1 MSQTPHGAT
10 HFAQAPSCRTY
21 APVASI
27 TTHVTFCSASMS
39 ANRKISDDVADD
51 VVTAADVLVWPRL
64 TIRTHT
70 FASVFETASSTPRTR
85 TDGGLGRESGNS

>member
-1 MSQTPHGAT
+1 MSQTPQGAT

-64 TIRTHT
+64 AIRTHT
-70 FASVFETASSTPRTR
+70 FASVFEMSIPHSEHARLP
-85 TDGGLGRESGNS
+85 